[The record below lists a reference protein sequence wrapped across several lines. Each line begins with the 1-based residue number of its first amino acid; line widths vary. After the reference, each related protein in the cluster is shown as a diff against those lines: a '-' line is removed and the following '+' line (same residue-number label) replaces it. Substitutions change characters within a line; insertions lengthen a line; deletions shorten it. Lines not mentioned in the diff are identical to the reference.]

1 MSDTIEFGIGFV
13 TGRSNVC
20 KIINAYYKDIIKQL
34 EDFGKTVNITVF
46 ILYDLEYQF
55 TKRIDFYSII
65 PQVYKNIKI
74 KYITPEDI
82 EEEKKILVSRYGL
95 KKTDVNLILGRG
107 YAKARNSVM
116 YFALK
121 RKIDYLLFWD
131 DDEYPI
137 ANIKNENNEIIWKK
151 QNNVLEHLKYIENV
165 DVTMGYRCGNMS
177 PIPYIEYDELIKEE
191 DFKNY
196 IDAVSNEAVCWEM
209 IKKRRNDDNGI
220 TYADY
225 KILNENKPN
234 QITNIGKD
242 NWLLA
247 SGICINLNNIKKI
260 PAFYNPPLARGEDAF
275 FSTLLKEHKVLRVP
289 TFHFHDGFLKY
300 TSIIKNRYPKKLSK
314 PILDDNSVE
323 QRFLK
328 ASIGWIKYKPL
339 LIYITEKEKY
349 KETIEECKENLEK
362 SIPKM
367 NKLFKTCD
375 FNCLLEELNK
385 YNKEVENHYNEYIQ
399 TNKVWEN
406 IKEIFISNKST

>member
-13 TGRSNVC
+13 TGRPNVC
-20 KIINAYYKDIIKQL
+20 KIINAYYKDIIKQI
-34 EDFGKTVNITVF
+34 ENYNKKVSVTIF
-46 ILYDLEYQF
+46 ILYDMEYQF

-82 EEEKKILVSRYGL
+82 EEEKKILESRYGI
-95 KKTDVNLILGRG
+95 KKTYVNLILGRG
-107 YAKARNSVM
+107 YARARNTVM

-137 ANIKNENNEIIWKK
+137 ANIKNDNNEIVWQK
-151 QNNVLEHLKYIENV
+151 QNNVLEHLKYIENA
-165 DVTMGYRCGNMS
+165 DITMGYRCGNMS

-220 TYADY
+220 TYADS
-225 KILNENKPN
+225 KILNENKSN
-234 QITNIGKD
+234 EIKGIGTES
-242 NWLLA
+242 WLLA
-247 SGICINLNNIKKI
+247 SGICINLRNIKDI
-260 PAFYNPPLARGEDAF
+260 PAFYNPPFARGEDAF
-275 FSTLLKEHKVLRVP
+275 FSTLLKEHKILKVP

-300 TSIIKNRYPKKLSK
+300 TSIIKNKYPKKLLK

-339 LIYITEKEKY
+339 LIYITNREQY
-349 KETIEECKENLEK
+349 KETIEECKENLNK

-375 FNCLLEELNK
+375 FHCLLEELDK
-385 YNKEVENHYNEYIQ
+385 YDKEVKNHYDEYIQ
-399 TNKVWEN
+399 TNKIWET
-406 IKEIFISNKST
+406 IKELFISTELT